1 MTDGKNPDIFTT
13 KFGSMKSNNC
23 ISNEIATSTDR
34 AERMSG
40 LMILTICIGCT
51 GVLLIFLHIII
62 SIRVHNRRPF
72 NSIYWLTVA

>member
-13 KFGSMKSNNC
+13 KFGSMKLNSF

-40 LMILTICIGCT
+40 LMMLTIGIGCT
-51 GVLLIFLHIII
+51 AVPLIFLHIII
-62 SIRVHNRRPF
+62 SLRVHYRR
-72 NSIYWLTVA
+72 SIE